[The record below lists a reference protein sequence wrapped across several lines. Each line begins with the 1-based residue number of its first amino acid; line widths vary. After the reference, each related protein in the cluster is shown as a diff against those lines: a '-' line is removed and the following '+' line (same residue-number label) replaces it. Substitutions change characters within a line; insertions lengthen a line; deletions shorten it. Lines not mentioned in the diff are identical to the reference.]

1 VCRRLTCPNNRL
13 RHVCHGTNSRPGVKH
28 LKGMMFL
35 VVPPCHATIGN
46 ATGGLVSVALVDDQG
61 WHADRGQ
68 NIADIDF
75 ADHPHFRGSPTRL
88 VLVPFCA
95 FVAASLQ
102 TKRLA
107 RWSKRLCPLR
117 PNFNVG
123 DHRKRGLDLPHIAL
137 ARMSSSKVVDR
148 NLLRPLRVAARAL
161 LRALQDSRE
170 RAARQIIRDYSQV
183 SGPRGQSM
191 PRRATV
197 RNRFWPDAI
206 SRHAPD
212 RIWIR
217 TAAARD
223 VESLAD
229 YFAQLTQSSRHNRF
243 MSSLAAELR
252 EQPRDA
258 IIAEASYAF
267 DRQRKCG
274 EFAMSVADRWQHHG
288 LWSAFKLRTITAFA
302 FD

>member
-1 VCRRLTCPNNRL
+1 
-13 RHVCHGTNSRPGVKH
+13 
-28 LKGMMFL
+28 
-35 VVPPCHATIGN
+35 
-46 ATGGLVSVALVDDQG
+46 
-61 WHADRGQ
+61 
-68 NIADIDF
+68 
-75 ADHPHFRGSPTRL
+75 
-88 VLVPFCA
+88 
-95 FVAASLQ
+95 
-102 TKRLA
+102 
-107 RWSKRLCPLR
+107 
-117 PNFNVG
+117 
-123 DHRKRGLDLPHIAL
+123 
-137 ARMSSSKVVDR
+137 
-148 NLLRPLRVAARAL
+148 
-161 LRALQDSRE
+161 
-170 RAARQIIRDYSQV
+170 
-183 SGPRGQSM
+183 M

-229 YFAQLTQSSRHNRF
+229 YFAQLTQPSRHNRF
-243 MSSLAAELR
+243 MSALVAELR

-288 LWSAFKLRTITAFA
+288 LGSAFLRTITAFA